1 MVLAD
6 PRAGRQSIP
15 SVGVTSSPR
24 ALDPPPGKL
33 LLSKYTCDV
42 RMKDRRTY
50 RTHAELL
57 KALAHESRLLII
69 DRLHRGEC
77 TVNTLVDLV
86 GSDQSTVSKHLA
98 VLRSNGVVEA
108 ERRGNSVVYRLL
120 TPCVVDFLACAS
132 EVVQERRS
140 KRR

>member
-1 MVLAD
+1 MSGQPEHLERESD
-6 PRAGRQSIP
+6 PL
-15 SVGVTSSPR
+15 
-24 ALDPPPGKL
+24 ALDPVGCEL
-33 LLSKYTCDV
+33 ASGNLSLFKYTLSV
-42 RMKDRRTY
+42 KMKGRRTY

-57 KALAHESRLLII
+57 KALAHESRLLMI

-77 TVNTLVDLV
+77 TVNRLVDLV

-98 VLRSNGVVEA
+98 VLRNNGVVEA

-132 EVVQERRS
+132 EVARERRS